1 MRNEELC
8 CFRETKRYVYEKDLF
23 SLCETNNF
31 QSLLCSFVNAQ
42 KDKETYSLLVQDIR
56 DVIADAFD
64 ESLLFSESDFR

>member
-23 SLCETNNF
+23 SLHETKNF

-42 KDKETYSLLVQDIR
+42 KNIETYSPFVLR
-56 DVIADAFD
+56 H
-64 ESLLFSESDFR
+64 SRCNHKGS

>member
-23 SLCETNNF
+23 SLHETKNF
-31 QSLLCSFVNAQ
+31 QSLFHSFV
-42 KDKETYSLLVQDIR
+42 KEKKTKKHLVSLFLGIR